1 MAIDASELMSPGEKL
16 IWAAVYAQHIS
27 GYKEGVGDAAACAT
41 MAIVRLRAIDKHK
54 HPGVMR
60 AIDDMRGT
68 LYEEVL
74 L

>member
-1 MAIDASELMSPGEKL
+1 VTTS
-16 IWAAVYAQHIS
+16 H
-27 GYKEGVGDAAACAT
+27 AAAFAT
-41 MAIVRLRAIDKHK
+41 GAIVRLRAVDRHDV
-54 HPGVMR
+54 PGVMR